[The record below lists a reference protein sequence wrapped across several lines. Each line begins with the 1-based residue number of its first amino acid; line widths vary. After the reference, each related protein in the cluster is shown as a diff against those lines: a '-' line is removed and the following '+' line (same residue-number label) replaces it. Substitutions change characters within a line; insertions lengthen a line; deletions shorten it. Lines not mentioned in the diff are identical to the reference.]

1 MDVYVARQPIYD
13 AGLDVSAYE
22 LLFRSGLD
30 DVFLCSDSDYA
41 SLALLVN
48 SFIAIG
54 IDRLSSGKP
63 VHVNFTQRLL
73 QDGVPS
79 LFPPEVVV
87 VEVLETTMPDP
98 AVLNALARLK
108 EQGFTIALD
117 DYVGQQHLEPF
128 LKLVDIV
135 KVDFSLASS
144 AHRAMIPRSG
154 VKQDAVFLAEKV
166 ATRDEFQAAV
176 RHGYRLFQG
185 NFLSHPE
192 ITRGSD
198 IPPDALASLHL
209 LRRAHDP
216 SPDFDE
222 LASIIS
228 RDVSLSYRLLR
239 VVNSAAFGLRHQVT
253 SIKHALVIMGLNEVR
268 RWIAVLA
275 VTGLSG
281 EKSGALAEAAILRAR
296 MAELLAPSVGLA
308 KRASELFLTGLLSLM
323 DALLDRPMSEVVDLL
338 PLTEDTRA
346 ALLGEAGTFLP
357 VLQLVAAYES
367 AQWEEVEAMASTLG
381 LRTAFLPEAY
391 TDSLAWADELVRIE
405 QCRAG

>member
-13 AGLDVSAYE
+13 AGLNVSAYE
-22 LLFRSGLD
+22 LLFRSSLD

-54 IDRLSSGKP
+54 IDRLSNGRP

-73 QDGVPS
+73 QDGIPS

-117 DYVGQQHLEPF
+117 DYVGQPHLEPF
-128 LKLVDIV
+128 LESVDIV
-135 KVDFSLASS
+135 KVDFSLASH
-144 AHRAMIPRSG
+144 AQRAMIPRSG
-154 VKQDAVFLAEKV
+154 IKPNTTFLAEKV
-166 ATRDEFQAAV
+166 ATRNEFQAAV
-176 RHGYRLFQG
+176 RHGYKLFQG

-192 ITRGSD
+192 IAKGCD

-209 LRRAHDP
+209 LRQVHDP
-216 SPDFDE
+216 SPDFDI

-239 VVNSAAFGLRHQVT
+239 VVNSAAFGLRHRVT
-253 SIKHALVIMGLNEVR
+253 SIKHALVIMGLSEIR
-268 RWIAVLA
+268 RWIAVLT

-281 EKSGALAEAAILRAR
+281 EKPRALAEAAIVRAR
-296 MAELLAPSVGLA
+296 MAELLATPAGLA
-308 KRASELFLTGLLSLM
+308 HRASELFLTGLLSLM

-357 VLQLVAAYES
+357 VLQLVTAYED
-367 AQWEEVEAMASTLG
+367 AQWEQVEAIAPTLG
-381 LRTAFLPEAY
+381 IHRAFPPEAY
-391 TDSLAWADELVRIE
+391 ADSLTWADELGRLE
-405 QCRAG
+405 QCGAC

>member
-13 AGLDVSAYE
+13 AGLNVSAYE
-22 LLFRSGLD
+22 LLFRSSLD
-30 DVFLCSDSDYA
+30 DVFSCSDSDYA

-54 IDRLSSGKP
+54 IDRLSSGRP

-73 QDGVPS
+73 QDGIPS

-117 DYVGQQHLEPF
+117 DYIGQQHLEPF
-128 LKLVDIV
+128 LELVDIV
-135 KVDFSLASS
+135 KVDFPLASN
-144 AHRAMIPRSG
+144 AHRATIPRSE
-154 VKQDAVFLAEKV
+154 VKPDTVFLAEKV

-192 ITRGSD
+192 ITKGSD

-209 LRRAHDP
+209 LRRAHDL

-296 MAELLAPSVGLA
+296 MAELLAPSMDLA
-308 KRASELFLTGLLSLM
+308 KRGSELFLTGLLSLM
-323 DALLDRPMSEVVDLL
+323 DVLLDRPMSEVVDLL

-346 ALLGEAGTFLP
+346 ALLGEAGAFLP
-357 VLQLVAAYES
+357 ALQLVTAYET
-367 AQWEEVEAMASTLG
+367 AQWGQVEAMASALG
-381 LRTAFLPEAY
+381 IRRAFLPEAY
-391 TDSLAWADELVRIE
+391 ADSLAWADELGRLE
-405 QCRAG
+405 KCRP

>member
-13 AGLDVSAYE
+13 AGLNVSAYE
-22 LLFRSGLD
+22 LLFRSSLD

-48 SFIAIG
+48 SLIAIG

-73 QDGVPS
+73 QDGIPS

-117 DYVGQQHLEPF
+117 DYIGQQHLEPF
-128 LKLVDIV
+128 LRFVDII
-135 KVDFSLASS
+135 KVDFSLASH
-144 AHRAMIPRSG
+144 AQRATIPRSG
-154 VKQDAVFLAEKV
+154 VKANTVFLAEKV

-176 RHGYRLFQG
+176 RHGYRFFQG

-192 ITRGSD
+192 ITRGFD

-216 SPDFDE
+216 SPDFDA

-253 SIKHALVIMGLNEVR
+253 SIKHALVIMGLSEVC
-268 RWIAVLA
+268 RWVAVLA

-281 EKSGALAEAAILRAR
+281 EKSRALAEAAILRAR

-308 KRASELFLTGLLSLM
+308 QRAPELFLTGLLSLM

-338 PLTEDTRA
+338 PLTEDTHA
-346 ALLGEAGTFLP
+346 ALLGEAGAFLP
-357 VLQLVAAYES
+357 VLQLVTAYEN
-367 AQWEEVEAMASTLG
+367 AQWEQVEAMASTLG
-381 LRTAFLPEAY
+381 IRKAFLPEAY
-391 TDSLAWADELVRIE
+391 ADSLAWADELARIE
-405 QCRAG
+405 QYRAC